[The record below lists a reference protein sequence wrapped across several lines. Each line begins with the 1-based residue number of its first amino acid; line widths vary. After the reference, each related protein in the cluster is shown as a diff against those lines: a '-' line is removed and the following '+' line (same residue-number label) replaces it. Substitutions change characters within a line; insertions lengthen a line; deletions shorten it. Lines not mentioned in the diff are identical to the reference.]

1 MGRRAIT
8 AAVLAVLATAGIATA
23 ADFED
28 VARNVESRL
37 GMQRTRMPGM
47 GFLMNSFVAVSRPG
61 GARAMKLA
69 AFESEN
75 GRFRAEVFQSAVRE
89 TAGGWTPVVQV
100 QSLKGREEVA
110 LYVRPAGNKLEL
122 LIATSEH
129 SEGTLVYLKIPGR
142 DLLDWFR
149 DKTAL
154 KEGLATGVQ

>member
-1 MGRRAIT
+1 
-8 AAVLAVLATAGIATA
+8 
-23 ADFED
+23 
-28 VARNVESRL
+28 
-37 GMQRTRMPGM
+37 
-47 GFLMNSFVAVSRPG
+47 
-61 GARAMKLA
+61 MKLA
-69 AFESEN
+69 TFESEN

-110 LYVRPAGNKLEL
+110 LYIKPAGNKLEL

-129 SEGTLVYLKIPGR
+129 GEGTLVYLKIPGR
-142 DLLDWFR
+142 DLVDWFR